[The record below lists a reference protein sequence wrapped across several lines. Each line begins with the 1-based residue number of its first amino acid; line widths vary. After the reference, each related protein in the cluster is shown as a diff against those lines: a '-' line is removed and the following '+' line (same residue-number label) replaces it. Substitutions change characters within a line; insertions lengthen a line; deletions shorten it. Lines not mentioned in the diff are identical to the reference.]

1 MILFKLSKKK
11 HHNNK
16 MSLEINVKNILNDF
30 NIVSSDDFLKI
41 LGQIML
47 EFKSNLTVDYLKG
60 KIKKIMDLTTESEKK
75 KQCKLLLPY
84 FDWYLQGL

>member
-1 MILFKLSKKK
+1 
-11 HHNNK
+11 
-16 MSLEINVKNILNDF
+16 MSLEFKIKSILNNFD
-30 NIVSSDDFLKI
+30 IVSSNEFLEI
-41 LGQIML
+41 LDQIML

>member
-1 MILFKLSKKK
+1 
-11 HHNNK
+11 
-16 MSLEINVKNILNDF
+16 MSLEIKIKSILNDF
-30 NIVSSDDFLKI
+30 DTVSSDKFLEI
-41 LGQIML
+41 LDQIML

>member
-1 MILFKLSKKK
+1 
-11 HHNNK
+11 
-16 MSLEINVKNILNDF
+16 MSLEINVKNILNNFD
-30 NIVSSDDFLKI
+30 IASSDEFLKI

-47 EFKSNLTVDYLKG
+47 EFRSNLTVDYLKG

-84 FDWYLQGL
+84 FDWYLQGS

>member
-1 MILFKLSKKK
+1 
-11 HHNNK
+11 

-30 NIVSSDDFLKI
+30 DIVSSDEFLKI

-60 KIKKIMDLTTESEKK
+60 KIKKIMDLTIESEKK

>member
-1 MILFKLSKKK
+1 
-11 HHNNK
+11 
-16 MSLEINVKNILNDF
+16 
-30 NIVSSDDFLKI
+30 
-41 LGQIML
+41 ML

-84 FDWYLQGL
+84 FVWYLQGL

>member
-1 MILFKLSKKK
+1 
-11 HHNNK
+11 

-30 NIVSSDDFLKI
+30 DIVSSDEFLEI
-41 LGQIML
+41 LDQIML

-84 FDWYLQGL
+84 FDWYLQGS

>member
-1 MILFKLSKKK
+1 
-11 HHNNK
+11 
-16 MSLEINVKNILNDF
+16 MSLEIKIKSILNDF
-30 NIVSSDDFLKI
+30 DTVSSDEFLEI
-41 LGQIML
+41 LDQIML

-84 FDWYLQGL
+84 FDWYLQGS